1 MPSPEVPGID
11 ELWKVDF
18 GEPHP
23 GEPAEERPA
32 LILGPDNLS
41 VNSDVPVI
49 LVPLTT
55 ASRAIRTHIAI
66 DSTPET
72 GLDDPSYVQCEYI
85 RSVARDRLRHRFDT
99 ASAPLAPKSLA
110 RSGRCSARCWAS
122 PPR

>member
-1 MPSPEVPGID
+1 MPSPAVPGID

-41 VNSDVPVI
+41 VNPYVPVI

-55 ASRAIRTHIAI
+55 TSRSIRTHIAV

-72 GLDDPSYVQCEYI
+72 GLDYPSYIQCEYI
-85 RSVARDRLRHRFDT
+85 RSVARDRLRHRTGT
-99 ASAPLAPKSLA
+99 AGPEVTYAVRAVLRALLGIPAPVT
-110 RSGRCSARCWAS
+110 
-122 PPR
+122 